1 MFQKLYQNRRSY
13 FMSDFSHFHY
23 FFWKACYWH
32 KLLKLIVGWN
42 QVFSL
47 TWEFFERFLSEIV
60 AVWIFQ
66 NLYQNGRSYFLS
78 DISQFYLFFL
88 KHLLLTKTCEIDSW
102 LKSGLW
108 PCSEIF
114 WEIFVGNC
122 GYLDVSKSLPKR
134 SELLHEWFFP
144 IFIIFFW
151 NTWHW

>member
-60 AVWIFQ
+60 AVWMFQ

-78 DISQFYLFFL
+78 NISQFYLFF
-88 KHLLLTKTCEIDSW
+88 
-102 LKSGLW
+102 
-108 PCSEIF
+108 
-114 WEIFVGNC
+114 
-122 GYLDVSKSLPKR
+122 
-134 SELLHEWFFP
+134 
-144 IFIIFFW
+144 FW
-151 NTWHW
+151 NTCYWQKPVKLIVGWNQVFDLTLKFFERFLSEIVAIWMFQNPYQNGRSYFMSDFFPFS